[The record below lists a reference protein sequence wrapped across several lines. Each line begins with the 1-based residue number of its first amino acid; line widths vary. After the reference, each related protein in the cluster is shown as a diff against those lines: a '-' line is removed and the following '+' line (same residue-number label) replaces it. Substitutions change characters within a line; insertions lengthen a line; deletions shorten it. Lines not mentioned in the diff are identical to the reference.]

1 MATRCKACNAQISFY
16 DFYSNKSDTLPEPED
31 LCSVCRGIAYSDEFM
46 DVHEFQH
53 EHITEN
59 WVNFTIYDEKA

>member
-1 MATRCKACNAQISFY
+1 MSTRCKACNSQISAF
-16 DFYSNKSDTLPEPED
+16 DFCSNKSDTLPELED
-31 LCSVCRGIAYSDEFM
+31 LCSVCRGVAYMDEFL
-46 DVHEFQH
+46 DVHEYQH